1 MIACPSE
8 LDWIFL
14 EIGTLPCSSGRQ
26 KGSCVPLVSEDAELH
41 AKSGKGLKGNCF
53 VAFRDQGLSAKEAPK
68 RLHSLGTR
76 VQCRQCKPFLFVNQ

>member
-41 AKSGKGLKGNCF
+41 AKSGKGLSICACVSTVLPEYVNLHYT
-53 VAFRDQGLSAKEAPK
+53 ATGLS
-68 RLHSLGTR
+68 LGRR
-76 VQCRQCKPFLFVNQ
+76 VLGVCV

>member
-41 AKSGKGLKGNCF
+41 AKSGGFQHSFDCKGL
-53 VAFRDQGLSAKEAPK
+53 RDPLQY
-68 RLHSLGTR
+68 
-76 VQCRQCKPFLFVNQ
+76 